1 MSVLF
6 SLLLL
11 TTTVPLILPWTS
23 SWWWVEQNESSFWQ
37 YPFPSPSPCY
47 VLKCCIVDRR
57 RRRSGRKRQ
66 RVRIADDKRHIVSSW
81 GYSTSI
87 SSASASGLLVCLLG
101 DAWEIRFLFPSSA
114 SSVLSTYVYIGRHR
128 HHLDKHR
135 RADGQAGGPV
145 IPFFVIIVQQQWI
158 IGVENR
164 SEFSSLAKSHSFMVH
179 NESIY
184 FVHSSKHPPAL
195 HS

>member
-1 MSVLF
+1 MLCTKMLHCWQEEKKKREEEAEGQDSRRPETHSVVLRIL
-6 SLLLL
+6 SVYLLCFCLW
-11 TTTVPLILPWTS
+11 P
-23 SWWWVEQNESSFWQ
+23 
-37 YPFPSPSPCY
+37 
-47 VLKCCIVDRR
+47 
-57 RRRSGRKRQ
+57 
-66 RVRIADDKRHIVSSW
+66 A
-81 GYSTSI
+81 
-87 SSASASGLLVCLLG
+87 CLLG

-135 RADGQAGGPV
+135 RADGPV

-164 SEFSSLAKSHSFMVH
+164 SEFSSLAKSPSFMVH